1 MNNTI
6 QKLNHPSV
14 LQIQYLIE
22 LEKTGN
28 GRGCVATVADQ
39 CGVSHGPV
47 SRFFRECIAC
57 GYLTEKYDFTES
69 GVQALEMYKKILRNV
84 RDYLERIGVKKE
96 EIPEKLRQMVEN
108 VDYDLLFTITK
119 SDTRLREHTSH
130 EAEEEDVPY
139 FLENILEMGRYEVG
153 IAIHQLNRGD
163 KTRLSMAHRGF
174 EHIACVRHNTRGS
187 WLELTICPMHARS
200 RIDGEEMTGYLSSL
214 KYEKQGQLFEAN
226 IRDGR
231 LRIPLSACHF
241 MKGHRG
247 NIKGMIPITVTCSVG
262 KAHMPESTALLT
274 FWM

>member
-1 MNNTI
+1 MEKTM

-14 LQIQYLIE
+14 LQIQYLLE
-22 LEKTGN
+22 LEKIGN

-108 VDYDLLFTITK
+108 VDYDLLFAITK

-130 EAEEEDVPY
+130 EPEEEDVPY

-214 KYEKQGQLFEAN
+214 KYEKKGQLFEAN

>member
-1 MNNTI
+1 MEKTM

-14 LQIQYLIE
+14 LQIQYLLE

-130 EAEEEDVPY
+130 EPEEEDVPY

-200 RIDGEEMTGYLSSL
+200 RIDGGEMTGYLSSL
-214 KYEKQGQLFEAN
+214 KYEKKGQLFEAN